1 MDMRRI
7 VFGPEGDR
15 VSGVAAFSLFHSAR
29 TQSIGNSDCEDTRTH
44 TPSSSQL
51 QRRSGSFWRPYFELL
66 AKEQAILKGFS
77 RLFSVGLLLKPPI
90 QHVCP
95 PWPMC
100 RRGFSA

>member
-66 AKEQAILKGFS
+66 AMEQAILKGFS
-77 RLFSVGLLLKPPI
+77 RLFSVD
-90 QHVCP
+90 C
-95 PWPMC
+95 C
-100 RRGFSA
+100 